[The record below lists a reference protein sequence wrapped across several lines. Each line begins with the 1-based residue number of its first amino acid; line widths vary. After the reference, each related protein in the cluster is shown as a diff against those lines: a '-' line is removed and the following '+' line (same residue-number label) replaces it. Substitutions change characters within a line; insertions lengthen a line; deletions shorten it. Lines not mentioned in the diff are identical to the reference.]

1 MKKLKKDSKAITLNK
16 VKVMMHGGHEA
27 EMKPLAPVFLSHN
40 PADGHP
46 AFCRRYGVD
55 LYFNIS
61 SNP

>member
-1 MKKLKKDSKAITLNK
+1 MKKLKKDSKAINFK

-27 EMKPLAPVFLSHN
+27 EMKLLAPVFLSHN

-55 LYFNIS
+55 LYFKIS